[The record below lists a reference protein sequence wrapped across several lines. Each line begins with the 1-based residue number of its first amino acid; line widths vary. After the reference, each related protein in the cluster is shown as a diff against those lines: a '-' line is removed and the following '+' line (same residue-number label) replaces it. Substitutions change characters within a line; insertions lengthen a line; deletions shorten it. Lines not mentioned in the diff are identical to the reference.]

1 MKNKIILIIVLI
13 IFIIF
18 FIFSVIFSLLNL
30 SDNFI
35 SGITINDVNISKLNK
50 EKANSMLSSLL
61 NKKEKQEIKL
71 IYTNDKEKYEKNLD
85 LSILNI
91 NFNLQDTLNE
101 AYQIGRGKNIFHNNF
116 DIIKTFIFKKNIDLK
131 YTLDEKMLK
140 NIISDISSN
149 LPGKMIQSGYYVEDD
164 TLILTKGKSG
174 IITDEDALR
183 DSINTL
189 ISNLSFDEDTIQ
201 IPVKNI
207 EPNKIDIDKIHS
219 EIYKEAKDAYFEKEP
234 FKVFAEI
241 KGINFDV
248 EQAKKDIE
256 EQTNNNEI
264 RIKLNYTEPK
274 TKLKD
279 LKINVFPDQISTF
292 STRYDAN
299 NEDRSTNLNLAA
311 SKIDGTILS
320 PGEEFSYNKIV
331 GERSISA
338 GYKEAKVYQNGE
350 VVDGIGGGICQISS
364 TLYNAVVFANL
375 EVTERYNHQF
385 ITSYVEAGRDATVAY
400 GTKDFKFINNRTYP
414 IRIDVYISSGIAKV
428 DIYGIKEKDDKK
440 VDFEIEIVSNIPYDT
455 KYQIDTSLPEGME
468 KVKQRGANGIIV
480 NAYKL
485 IQQNG
490 VTISKELI
498 SKDTYKAL
506 DRVILKSSN

>member
-207 EPNKIDIDKIHS
+207 EPNTIDIDKIHS

-455 KYQIDTSLPEGME
+455 KYQIDSSLPEGME

>member
-13 IFIIF
+13 IFIVF

-189 ISNLSFDEDTIQ
+189 ISNLSFDEYTIK
-201 IPVKNI
+201 IP
-207 EPNKIDIDKIHS
+207 
-219 EIYKEAKDAYFEKEP
+219 
-234 FKVFAEI
+234 
-241 KGINFDV
+241 
-248 EQAKKDIE
+248 
-256 EQTNNNEI
+256 
-264 RIKLNYTEPK
+264 L
-274 TKLKD
+274 
-279 LKINVFPDQISTF
+279 
-292 STRYDAN
+292 
-299 NEDRSTNLNLAA
+299 
-311 SKIDGTILS
+311 
-320 PGEEFSYNKIV
+320 
-331 GERSISA
+331 
-338 GYKEAKVYQNGE
+338 
-350 VVDGIGGGICQISS
+350 
-364 TLYNAVVFANL
+364 
-375 EVTERYNHQF
+375 
-385 ITSYVEAGRDATVAY
+385 
-400 GTKDFKFINNRTYP
+400 
-414 IRIDVYISSGIAKV
+414 
-428 DIYGIKEKDDKK
+428 
-440 VDFEIEIVSNIPYDT
+440 
-455 KYQIDTSLPEGME
+455 
-468 KVKQRGANGIIV
+468 
-480 NAYKL
+480 
-485 IQQNG
+485 
-490 VTISKELI
+490 
-498 SKDTYKAL
+498 
-506 DRVILKSSN
+506 

>member
-1 MKNKIILIIVLI
+1 
-13 IFIIF
+13 
-18 FIFSVIFSLLNL
+18 
-30 SDNFI
+30 
-35 SGITINDVNISKLNK
+35 
-50 EKANSMLSSLL
+50 
-61 NKKEKQEIKL
+61 
-71 IYTNDKEKYEKNLD
+71 
-85 LSILNI
+85 
-91 NFNLQDTLNE
+91 
-101 AYQIGRGKNIFHNNF
+101 
-116 DIIKTFIFKKNIDLK
+116 
-131 YTLDEKMLK
+131 MLK

>member
-13 IFIIF
+13 IFIVF

>member
-13 IFIIF
+13 IFIVF

-116 DIIKTFIFKKNIDLK
+116 DIIKTFILKKNIDLK

-183 DSINTL
+183 DSINAL

-201 IPVKNI
+201 IPVKT
-207 EPNKIDIDKIHS
+207 
-219 EIYKEAKDAYFEKEP
+219 YTDAPSKALY
-234 FKVFAEI
+234 
-241 KGINFDV
+241 
-248 EQAKKDIE
+248 
-256 EQTNNNEI
+256 
-264 RIKLNYTEPK
+264 L
-274 TKLKD
+274 LC
-279 LKINVFPDQISTF
+279 
-292 STRYDAN
+292 
-299 NEDRSTNLNLAA
+299 RSNM
-311 SKIDGTILS
+311 
-320 PGEEFSYNKIV
+320 
-331 GERSISA
+331 SISA
-338 GYKEAKVYQNGE
+338 NPKY
-350 VVDGIGGGICQISS
+350 IFSS
-364 TLYNAVVFANL
+364 FV
-375 EVTERYNHQF
+375 
-385 ITSYVEAGRDATVAY
+385 
-400 GTKDFKFINNRTYP
+400 
-414 IRIDVYISSGIAKV
+414 IRHL
-428 DIYGIKEKDDKK
+428 
-440 VDFEIEIVSNIPYDT
+440 
-455 KYQIDTSLPEGME
+455 Q
-468 KVKQRGANGIIV
+468 
-480 NAYKL
+480 
-485 IQQNG
+485 
-490 VTISKELI
+490 
-498 SKDTYKAL
+498 
-506 DRVILKSSN
+506 